1 MKKALRNTDTS
12 MFIKADLGETGLID
26 QAHVFENY
34 QQAFDFCKDNQLN
47 RVELVVRVSDAYEFI
62 IDVPAVAGVGQ
73 EVQAA

>member
-34 QQAFDFCKDNQLN
+34 QQAIDFCKDNRLN

-62 IDVPAVAGVGQ
+62 IDVPAVVGFGQ
-73 EVQAA
+73 EVQTP